1 MYMLLVG
8 SFPFNAFL
16 SGFLCSV
23 GILVFT
29 VCLRMQTNPANKA
42 EFEFSLERAYAD
54 YTFACLTL
62 FLIVWN
68 FIG

>member
-1 MYMLLVG
+1 
-8 SFPFNAFL
+8 
-16 SGFLCSV
+16 
-23 GILVFT
+23 
-29 VCLRMQTNPANKA
+29 MQTNPANKA